1 MPSRAV
7 SAGQSVTV
15 DAPARLH
22 LGFLDLAGD
31 LGRRFVSLGLA
42 IDTLS
47 TRVVA
52 EPADE
57 DVVEGFETE
66 RAAAI
71 LHRLRPALA
80 APPVRIAVER
90 AIPPHV
96 GLGSG
101 TQLALAIAAALAAT
115 VGRTLSGDDLA
126 QMAQRGGRS
135 GIGIGAFLHGGF
147 MLDGGKGNDG
157 APPPIIARLDLPEHW
172 RVLLLLDGS
181 RMGLSGGAER
191 HAFADL
197 PPFPPE
203 LAAHLCR
210 VALVRLLPAVA
221 LGDLAAA
228 GPALAEIQRA
238 NGDHFASAQ
247 GGRFSSP
254 DVADALGWLERR
266 GVGAVGQSS
275 WGPTG
280 FAMVD
285 EAQAAE
291 LLSETTRLFP
301 MLAVEL
307 VRGRNRG
314 ASVTL
319 D

>member
-1 MPSRAV
+1 MPSRPV
-7 SAGQSVTV
+7 SNGHSVTV

-52 EPADE
+52 EPADV
-57 DVVEGFETE
+57 DAVEGFEPE
-66 RAAAI
+66 RAMA
-71 LHRLRPALA
+71 LLSRLRPALA
-80 APPVRIAVER
+80 APPVRVAVER
-90 AIPPHV
+90 AIPSHV

-101 TQLALAIAAALAAT
+101 TQLALAIAAALAGV
-115 VGRTLSGDDLA
+115 VGRTLTPEELA
-126 QMAQRGGRS
+126 RMAQRGARS

-147 MLDGGKGNDG
+147 MVDGGKGHDG
-157 APPPIIARLDLPEHW
+157 APPPITARLDLPDRW

-181 RMGLSGGAER
+181 RTGLSGVAER

-203 LAAHLCR
+203 LAAQLCR
-210 VALVRLLPAVA
+210 LTLVRLLPAVA
-221 LGDLAAA
+221 LGDLATA
-228 GPALAEIQRA
+228 GSALAEIQQA
-238 NGDHFASAQ
+238 NGDHFAPAQ

-266 GVGAVGQSS
+266 GIIAVGQSS

-280 FAMVD
+280 FALV
-285 EAQAAE
+285 EAAQADE

-301 MLAVEL
+301 MLAVES

-314 ASVTL
+314 ASVTI